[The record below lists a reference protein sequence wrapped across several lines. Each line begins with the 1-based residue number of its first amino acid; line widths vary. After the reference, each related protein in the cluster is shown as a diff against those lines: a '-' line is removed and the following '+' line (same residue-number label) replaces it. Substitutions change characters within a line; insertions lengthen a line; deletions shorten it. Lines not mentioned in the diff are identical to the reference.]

1 MTKTRLAWLVMISTL
16 VLGGGVGVLACSE
29 AGTGDDVP
37 ADTDSGVKVDAG
49 SKDSGMPDSTVPDG
63 GTTTD
68 EGGTTTDSGAGGC
81 FAKLRPSADKGVF
94 CPFVPKGDGGTGVN
108 CAQTETC
115 CSGGGKPDGG
125 GFDPSSCVVGAAD
138 KCAAAS
144 PGAAPTQAFECTQK
158 ADCASK
164 GAGVCCVISNGS
176 DAGVGFATSNTTSCN
191 IFTRESGTRC
201 KATCGAGEV
210 QGCQADTDCPAGKT
224 CTLANAG
231 SGDRIDMGYCK

>member
-29 AGTGDDVP
+29 SGTGDDVP

-49 SKDSGMPDSTVPDG
+49 PKDSGTPDSTVPDG

-68 EGGTTTDSGAGGC
+68 DAGTDSGAGC
-81 FAKLRPSADKGVF
+81 FSKLRPSPDKGVF
-94 CPFVPKGDGGTGVN
+94 CPFVPKADGGTGVN
-108 CAQTETC
+108 CTQAETC

-125 GFDPSSCVVGAAD
+125 GFDPSVCVVGAAD

-158 ADCASK
+158 ADCTSK
-164 GAGVCCVISNGS
+164 GGGVCCVVSNGN
-176 DAGVGFATSNTTSCN
+176 DAGVGFQTNANTCN
-191 IFTRESGTRC
+191 IFIRESGTRC
-201 KATCGAGEV
+201 KATCGAGEF
-210 QGCQADTDCPAGKT
+210 QGCQADSDCTAPQK